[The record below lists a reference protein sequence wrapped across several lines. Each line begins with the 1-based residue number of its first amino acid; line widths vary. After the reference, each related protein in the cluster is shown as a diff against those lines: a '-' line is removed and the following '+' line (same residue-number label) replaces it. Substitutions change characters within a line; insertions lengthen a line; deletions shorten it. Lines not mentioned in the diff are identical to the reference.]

1 MQKVIE
7 KVAVIAHYID
17 GNSEYGFVRLP
28 VSAAGQASGEY
39 FSLTR
44 EDGTEVL
51 VNLRHVIRVE
61 QSIIYKE

>member
-1 MQKVIE
+1 MPKVIE

-17 GNSEYGFVRLP
+17 GNSDCGFVRLP
-28 VSAAGQASGEY
+28 VGAARQDSGEY
-39 FSLTR
+39 FTLDR